1 MANFNR
7 IIVSG
12 NLGNAPKAADDGSW
26 THASIATSNSW
37 KDKKTDEWKEKTQWH
52 RVMAYGYAAEKLAKC
67 IKGENVMIE
76 GVLDYFDPKEE
87 GGEKSAYIKAD
98 KIHTSPKPK
107 STQESTQMNDDIPF
121 Q

>member
-1 MANFNR
+1 MANYNR
-7 IIVSG
+7 TIISG
-12 NLGNAPKAADDGSW
+12 NLGNDPKVADDLSW

-37 KDKKTDEWKEKTQWH
+37 KDKKTDEWMEKTQWH

-67 IKGENVMIE
+67 VKGENVLIE
-76 GVLDYFDPKEE
+76 GSLDYFEPKEE

-107 STQESTQMNDDIPF
+107 STPVNDDIPF

>member
-1 MANFNR
+1 MANYNR
-7 IIVSG
+7 TIISG
-12 NLGNAPKAADDGSW
+12 NLGNDPKVADDGSW

-37 KDKKTDEWKEKTQWH
+37 KDKKTDEWMEKTQWH

-67 IKGENVMIE
+67 VKGENVLI
-76 GVLDYFDPKEE
+76 E

-107 STQESTQMNDDIPF
+107 STVEHDDIPF
-121 Q
+121 P